1 MKNYLITTGSTS
13 IRCVKVDLQQVD
25 VGYEIHRESWQWK
38 GKVVQHP
45 VISITKG
52 KVKRTVEEQAQLEYS
67 AILKKYRDKGYKDID
82 VDPDTL
88 TEAEIKNILGDTKTD
103 ANGFGKHMLAKP
115 VNQVKSATIEKVAL
129 WYASRKID
137 GVRNS
142 FYFNNNEVKSASR
155 GGGNY
160 DVATEHIRTNPK
172 VIQFFQNHPN
182 VILDGEL
189 FVMGKSL
196 QQLSGEARREDGT
209 HEFLLEYWI
218 YDIMEDL
225 PFTDRLKH
233 LQEYSVELNDI
244 PEIHFVEQIPISG
257 PDKEK
262 QAWALHDAWVAEG
275 WEGCV
280 IRDASK
286 PYKNGARGAQMI
298 KFKNYKDSCFL
309 IVGKEGGLREI
320 EDMVFIMQTK
330 DGKQF
335 KAKPFGDL
343 KQKEEYWNNFE
354 EKYKGKIGEC
364 KYFYYSDEGVPLQPN
379 MKAVRYD
386 LDESSL
392 S

>member
-286 PYKNGARGAQMI
+286 PYKNGTRGAQMI

-386 LDESSL
+386 LDKSSL

>member
-13 IRCVKVDLQQVD
+13 LRCVKVDLQQVD
-25 VGYEIHRESWQWK
+25 TGYEIHRESWQWK

-67 AILKKYRDKGYKDID
+67 AILKKYRDKGYKYID

-233 LQEYSVELNDI
+233 LQEYSVELNDV

-379 MKAVRYD
+379 MKAIRYD